1 MSLLQPHTV
10 SRYITA
16 KGLHTN
22 RYGYL
27 GNGKDTHSV
36 CNEIFQQLVCKF
48 EQILVVVVI
57 VVVVA
62 AYYSVVHL
70 NLAEWLKFIMHERQ
84 QKIILL

>member
-70 NLAEWLKFIMHERQ
+70 NLAEWLKFIMHER
-84 QKIILL
+84 